1 MVVILGPTLA
11 LLCQSTGVSLRLSPL
26 TQRMIDLHFFF
37 FGTTLHFPTR
47 SATEI
52 HFQLLMVES
61 EEEIRGPKS
70 VRVERT
76 NSVEEGNDAL
86 TDGGG

>member
-1 MVVILGPTLA
+1 
-11 LLCQSTGVSLRLSPL
+11 
-26 TQRMIDLHFFF
+26 MIDLHFF

-52 HFQLLMVES
+52 HCQLLMVES

-86 TDGGG
+86 TDGPDSDDDDDDRRRRLQ